1 MQERIKPVLMINKVD
16 RAIIELKQDGEQIY
30 QNFVRVID
38 MVNVVVSTYQNE
50 IMGDITLDPRKGNVA
65 FGAGKDQW
73 AFTINHFA
81 KIYSEKFGIDEEKML
96 NKLWG
101 DNYFDA

>member
-38 MVNVVVSTYQNE
+38 MVNVVVSTYQN
-50 IMGDITLDPRKGNVA
+50 
-65 FGAGKDQW
+65 
-73 AFTINHFA
+73 
-81 KIYSEKFGIDEEKML
+81 
-96 NKLWG
+96 
-101 DNYFDA
+101 